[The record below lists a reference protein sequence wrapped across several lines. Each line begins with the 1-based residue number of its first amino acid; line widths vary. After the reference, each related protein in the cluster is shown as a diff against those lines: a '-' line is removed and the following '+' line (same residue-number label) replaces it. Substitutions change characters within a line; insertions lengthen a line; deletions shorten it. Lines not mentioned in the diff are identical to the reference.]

1 MKIGVT
7 DMAKTRELQE
17 QESERSVSHRQLP
30 VSQAASKK
38 ATAVANANIALIK
51 YWGKADERLIIPR
64 ASSLSLTLEGL
75 STWTTVEFG
84 RPGTQPDDQ
93 PGGQTITDCLTID
106 GKVQLGSSLTRV
118 SKFLDIVR
126 QKAGIGLPARVTSAN
141 TVPFGAGLA
150 SSASAFAALAA
161 AASKAAGL
169 DLTPREL
176 SRLARRGS
184 GSACRSIFGGLVK
197 WNAGHDDESS
207 YAEPVD
213 SGDMDLAII
222 VVLISSAKKPIS
234 SREAMRRT
242 IATSPLYDAWID
254 SCGKDLDDALS
265 AIASGD
271 VQHLGEITEAN
282 ALGMHAAMMAS
293 RPSVFYW
300 LPQTVAALNSVA
312 AIRRD
317 AGLGAWS
324 TMDAGPNVKVLT
336 VGRDAERVADEL
348 RNRLPGC
355 EIAVHRPGAGVR
367 FMR

>member
-1 MKIGVT
+1 M
-7 DMAKTRELQE
+7 
-17 QESERSVSHRQLP
+17 
-30 VSQAASKK
+30 

-64 ASSLSLTLEGL
+64 ASSLSLTLDGL
-75 STWTTVEFG
+75 STRTKVEFMESDS
-84 RPGTQPDDQ
+84 QFIADS
-93 PGGQTITDCLTID
+93 LTID
-106 GKVQLGSSLTRV
+106 GQAQQGAALSRV

-126 QKAGIGLPARVTSAN
+126 DKAGIDSPARVTSAN

-169 DLTPREL
+169 DLSPRDL

-184 GSACRSIFGGLVK
+184 GSACRSVFGGLVK

-213 SGDMDLAII
+213 CGNMDLAII
-222 VVLISSAKKPIS
+222 VVLISGAKKPVS

-242 IATSPLYDAWID
+242 IATSPLYRAWID
-254 SCGKDLDDALS
+254 SCGQDLDDALA
-265 AIASGD
+265 AIRADD
-271 VQHLGEITEAN
+271 VQRLGEITEAN

-293 RPSVFYW
+293 RPAVFYW
-300 LPQTVAALNSVA
+300 LPQTVAALNAVA
-312 AIRRD
+312 SIRET
-317 AGLGAWS
+317 GLGAWS

-336 VGRDAERVADEL
+336 DGRDAEHVADEL
-348 RNRLPGC
+348 RNRLPDC
-355 EIAVHRPGAGVR
+355 EIAVHRPGSGVR
-367 FMR
+367 FEA